1 MSWLV
6 NPDVVS
12 RRLGDTI
19 VLVNLADN
27 AIYELNRTGARAME
41 LITTGAAIEQIV
53 SQLSSEFAADR
64 KTIADEI
71 GRLVGD
77 LEAAGLISR
86 TP

>member
-1 MSWLV
+1 VTWLV

-41 LITTGAAIEQIV
+41 LITTGAAIDQIV
-53 SQLSSEFAADR
+53 SQLSSEFAADPQ
-64 KTIADEI
+64 TIADEI
-71 GRLVGD
+71 GHLVGD